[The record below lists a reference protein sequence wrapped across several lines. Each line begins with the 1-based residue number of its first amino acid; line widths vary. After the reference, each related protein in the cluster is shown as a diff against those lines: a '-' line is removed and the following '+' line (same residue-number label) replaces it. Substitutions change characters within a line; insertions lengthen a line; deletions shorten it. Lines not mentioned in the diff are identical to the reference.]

1 MPSFLPGLLRECEM
15 LLLAFSPF
23 SLVRAGLPLYSR
35 PALSPV
41 PILSL
46 CLAPLFTHTHFHQGA
61 SFLSPKTMRPV
72 KSRKLSRNLCRR
84 GPPFPAQPLSAERKP
99 TPSRSV
105 SQCCKWTLAM
115 MSRNQDKGKKKLWS
129 DTVTWAYN
137 PSSGDRDV
145 RIAQSSMPGW
155 AR

>member
-1 MPSFLPGLLRECEM
+1 MPSFLPGLLHECEM

-46 CLAPLFTHTHFHQGA
+46 CLGPPFYTHTHFHQRA
-61 SFLSPKTMRPV
+61 SFLSPETMRPV
-72 KSRKLSRNLCRR
+72 KSRKLRRNLCRR

-129 DTVTWAYN
+129 DN
-137 PSSGDRDV
+137 PSSGELDL

-155 AR
+155 AT